1 MAWCCMHCL
10 SCFKEK
16 RTRDRHTKEKHENIV
31 LLKCEQCEYQCD
43 RKDNMDR
50 HVKSKHNG
58 SKYKCFTCRYSSTR
72 KDNFN
77 RHTKA
82 ITCHL

>member
-1 MAWCCMHCL
+1 MHCL

-50 HVKSKHNG
+50 HVKNIMEANTHVPPADIQVQE
-58 SKYKCFTCRYSSTR
+58 R
-72 KDNFN
+72 
-77 RHTKA
+77 
-82 ITCHL
+82 ITLIDTLRQ